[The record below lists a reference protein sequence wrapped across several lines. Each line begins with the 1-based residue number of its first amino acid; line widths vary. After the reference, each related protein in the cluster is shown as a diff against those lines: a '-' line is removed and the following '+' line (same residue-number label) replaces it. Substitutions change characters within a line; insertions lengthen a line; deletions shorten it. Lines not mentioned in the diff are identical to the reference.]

1 MQLATRQ
8 TPALLRLTSHG
19 ENCLQ
24 SSIPRAVICVPLP
37 FFEIKTKTDD
47 LRLSWLYLKLRT
59 RDEVWSTPGISE
71 DVQRKVSRE
80 ESDI

>member
-1 MQLATRQ
+1 MWREL
-8 TPALLRLTSHG
+8 P
-19 ENCLQ
+19 
-24 SSIPRAVICVPLP
+24 SSISRAVICVALP

-47 LRLSWLYLKLRT
+47 LRFSWLYLKLRT
-59 RDEVWSTPGISE
+59 RDEVWSTPGIIE